1 MQVTGSKSTYSNL
14 SIRVIADGFSF
25 LVTEGHSGDIL
36 LCQDYTSSDPSQLY
50 AMLSERLRSEVLSA
64 FRFSRVRVITNS
76 DATCIPQQEFAAEHL
91 SDIYSTVFP
100 PMDEERYEVCYT
112 HLPQL
117 DIVVAFSVERMLRE
131 TVQAAFPDATFTNA
145 FAVVLGRIA
154 TYCKRQHLPEDS
166 LFAYVTP
173 LQLFLYSIKGDK
185 LQFANSFPLSQPKDS
200 LFYLL
205 SVWKVLGFNARSQHC
220 YLAGEEGSVEYLS
233 QALAAYLQHVD
244 VLPVSLEG

>member
-36 LCQDYTSSDPSQLY
+36 LCQDYTASDPSQLY
-50 AMLSERLRSEVLSA
+50 AMLYEKFRSEELSA

-76 DATCIPQQEFAAEHL
+76 DATCIPQQEFVTEQLNAV
-91 SDIYSTVFP
+91 YSTVFP
-100 PMDEERYEVCYT
+100 PFDEALYEVSYT

-117 DIVVAFSVERMLRE
+117 DIVVAFTIPSALRQ
-131 TVQAAFPDATFTNA
+131 TVQSAYPDATFTNA

-154 TYCKRQHLPEDS
+154 TYCKRQNLPDDS

-173 LQLFLYSIKGDK
+173 LQLFLYSIKGDE

-244 VLPVSLEG
+244 VMPVSLEG

>member
-14 SIRVIADGFSF
+14 SIRVTADGFSF

-36 LCQDYTSSDPSQLY
+36 HCQDYTSSEPSQLY
-50 AMLSERLRSEVLSA
+50 TLLAERLSSDELKQYRI
-64 FRFSRVRVITNS
+64 SRVRVVTSS
-76 DATCIPQQEFAAEHL
+76 DATCIPQQEFVAGQL
-91 SDIYSTVFP
+91 NTVYSTVFP
-100 PMDEERYEVCYT
+100 PIDEALYEVSYT

-117 DIVVAFSVERMLRE
+117 DIVVAFTIPCALRQ
-131 TVQAAFPDATFTNA
+131 TVQSAYPDATFTNA

-154 TYCKRQHLPEDS
+154 TCCKRQNLPDDS
-166 LFAYVTP
+166 LFGYVTP
-173 LQLFLYSIKGDK
+173 LQLFLYSIKGDE

-205 SVWKVLGFNARSQHC
+205 SVWKVLGFNARHQHC
-220 YLAGEEGSVEYLS
+220 YLAGEEGSVEFLS
-233 QALAAYLQHVD
+233 QALAAYLQHVE